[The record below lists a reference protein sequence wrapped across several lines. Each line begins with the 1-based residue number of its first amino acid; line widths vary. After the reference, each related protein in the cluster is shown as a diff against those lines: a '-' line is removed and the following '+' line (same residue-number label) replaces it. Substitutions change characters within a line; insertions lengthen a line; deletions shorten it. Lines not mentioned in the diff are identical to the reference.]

1 MAANTD
7 CKAEEGE
14 TETVP
19 VNAVTLGVVS
29 NNALPKEYIHIW
41 NQNYINAVNT
51 ILSTLNI
58 NYD

>member
-19 VNAVTLGVVS
+19 VNAVALGVVS

-41 NQNYINAVNT
+41 NQNEIN
-51 ILSTLNI
+51 L
-58 NYD
+58 Y